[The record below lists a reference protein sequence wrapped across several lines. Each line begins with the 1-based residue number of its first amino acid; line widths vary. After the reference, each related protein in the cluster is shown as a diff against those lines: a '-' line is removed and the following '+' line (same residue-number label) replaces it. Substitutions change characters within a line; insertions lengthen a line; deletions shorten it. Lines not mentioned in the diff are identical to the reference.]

1 MGWDQI
7 LKMHHA
13 GTNKPCF
20 HSTHY
25 NSHQQFFLFSRK
37 CSYFPLW
44 ICMRGY
50 DLRMTIMRGHWRD
63 VEINLY
69 GGCSSKNVFTLMLF
83 CMSML
88 FFLYNTSEWRTKK
101 TSIKV
106 SGGGLK
112 FCLFST
118 QNYYMAQIESQIMYL
133 FFAIHL
139 NYAKVQ
145 HEHSANDLIFCV
157 LSNHADIE
165 TI

>member
-1 MGWDQI
+1 MRGQI
-7 LKMHHA
+7 SCVFIQRIIIL
-13 GTNKPCF
+13 TSN
-20 HSTHY
+20 
-25 NSHQQFFLFSRK
+25 FFFSRK

-88 FFLYNTSEWRTKK
+88 FFLYNTSEWRPKKILHKSVRRGFQILPFLNTKLLY
-101 TSIKV
+101 
-106 SGGGLK
+106 GLGR
-112 FCLFST
+112 FE
-118 QNYYMAQIESQIMYL
+118 IESQIMYL
-133 FFAIHL
+133 FFFVIAWIMQKCSMNIL
-139 NYAKVQ
+139 
-145 HEHSANDLIFCV
+145 LITYFCV
-157 LSNHADIE
+157 SSNHADIE